1 VDVAMEDI
9 SKMCSEILLKIG
21 SLHFYDRVPYQ
32 FASGV
37 LSPVYVD
44 CRKII
49 SYPNERRKIIEWA
62 SYIVKEKIGIQNIDK
77 IAGGETAG
85 IPFAAWLSEK
95 LDIPMIYIRKA
106 PKGYG
111 RLAQIE
117 GEIEKGDKVLLFEDL
132 IFDSS
137 SKINFLKGVLNAGGM
152 MKHVLVIF
160 EYGLPNAREKL
171 KEHRLMLHSLVSWDA
186 LLPLAYENG
195 HFSNEECKQVR
206 MFLKDPQDFTKNIRL
221 KDMNS
226 SKIGGYKE

>member
-1 VDVAMEDI
+1 MDDI

-21 SLHFYDRVPYQ
+21 SVHFYERVPYQ
-32 FASGV
+32 FTSGV

-49 SYPNERRKIIEWA
+49 SYPNERGKIIECA
-62 SYIVKEKIGIQNIDK
+62 SYIVKENIGIQNIDI

-95 LDIPMIYIRKA
+95 LDIPMIYVRKTS
-106 PKGYG
+106 KGHG

-117 GEIEKGDKVLLFEDL
+117 GKIEKGDKVLLVEDL

-137 SKINFLKGVLNAGGM
+137 SKINFFKGVINAGGVM
-152 MKHVLVIF
+152 EHVLVIF
-160 EYGLPNAREKL
+160 EYGIPKAREKL
-171 KEHRLMLHSLVSWDA
+171 KEHGLMLHSLVNWDV

-195 HFSNEECKQVR
+195 YFSNEECKEVR
-206 MFLKDPQDFTKNIRL
+206 IFLKDTQNWAKNIRV
-221 KDMNS
+221 KDSNS
-226 SKIGGYKE
+226 SKVGEHKE